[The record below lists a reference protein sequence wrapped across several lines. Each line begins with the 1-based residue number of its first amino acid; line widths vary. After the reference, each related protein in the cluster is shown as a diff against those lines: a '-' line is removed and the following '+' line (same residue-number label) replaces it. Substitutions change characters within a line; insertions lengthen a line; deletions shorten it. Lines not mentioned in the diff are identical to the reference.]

1 MKRLFLFSA
10 MVLFSFLAYAQKVV
24 TKPAD
29 PSASQERVSCA
40 GIYYYDSNSYGVMDR
55 DSADYYRVVESN
67 NSFNDYYSKDNSLRA
82 SGTVSSIDA
91 SDDAN
96 TVFEGAFIAY
106 HPNGKVWIKQ
116 FFKGGKNDGE
126 FTEYYES
133 GLMKQ
138 HEYYKMGVLD
148 GVKTVFEEDGKTCKQ
163 WEYKDGELVTDTYT
177 QSGSGYSVD
186 YDTTTK
192 EPVWKDVTTS
202 DLKSYRTKEGQTIRA
217 YAINGL
223 YVSIDVAYQ
232 HYYGKYYVLQ
242 VFIQNN
248 SPEEAYYSF
257 DNTSMATPGG
267 NLKLFSKNDFQK
279 RMNSRQGWAQ
289 FGIQAATFATAITL
303 EAISDETFYRQNR
316 RHHRTFGRDLAQDMS
331 AFLIRQSAVVSSMLI
346 SGMFNEAHAKVV
358 NNNIGYLRNYKIQ
371 PNTSITGF
379 AYAKYSPSVRQI
391 LVNLPINGKVY
402 QFPVD
407 VTNIKTIK

>member
-1 MKRLFLFSA
+1 MKKLFLFSA
-10 MVLFSFLAYAQKVV
+10 MMLAGVFCLAQNKV
-24 TKPAD
+24 
-29 PSASQERVSCA
+29 SNA
-40 GIYYYDSNSYGVMDR
+40 GIYYYDSSSYGVMQR
-55 DSADYYRVVESN
+55 DSADYYRVVENN

-82 SGTVSSIDA
+82 SGMVVSVDP

-106 HPNGKVWIKQ
+106 YPSGKVWIKQ
-116 FFKGGKNDGE
+116 FFKDGKNDGE
-126 FTEYYES
+126 YTEYYEN

-138 HEYYKMGVLD
+138 HEFYKAGVLD

-163 WEYKDGELVTDTYT
+163 WEYKNGELVNDVYT
-177 QSGSGYSVD
+177 QSGSGYSVE
-186 YDTTTK
+186 YDTQTK
-192 EPVWKDVTTS
+192 EPVWRDPETS
-202 DLKSYRTKEGQTIRA
+202 DLKAYRTEDGQVIRA

-223 YVSIDVAYQ
+223 YVSIDVSYQ

-242 VFIQNN
+242 LFIQNN
-248 SPEEAYYSF
+248 SPEDALFSF
-257 DNTSMATPGG
+257 DNSSIQSPNG
-267 NLKLFSKNDFQK
+267 NIKLFTKSDLER

-303 EAISDETFYRQNR
+303 EAITDEAFYRQDR
-316 RHHRTFGRDLAQDMS
+316 RHHRTFGRDLAHDMS
-331 AFLIRQSAVVSSMLI
+331 AFLIRQSAVVGSVLI
-346 SGMFNEAHAKVV
+346 SGMFNEAHKNVV
-358 NNNIGYLRNYKIQ
+358 NNNIGYLKNYRIK

-379 AYAKYSPSVRQI
+379 AYAKYSPSAKQI

-407 VTNIKTIK
+407 VTNLKTIK

>member
-1 MKRLFLFSA
+1 M
-10 MVLFSFLAYAQKVV
+10 MLAGVFCLAQNKV
-24 TKPAD
+24 
-29 PSASQERVSCA
+29 SNA
-40 GIYYYDSNSYGVMDR
+40 GIYYYDSSSYGVMQR
-55 DSADYYRVVESN
+55 DSADYYRVVENN

-82 SGTVSSIDA
+82 SGTVVSVDP

-106 HPNGKVWIKQ
+106 YPSGKVWIKQ
-116 FFKGGKNDGE
+116 FFKDGKNDGE
-126 FTEYYES
+126 YTEYYEN

-138 HEYYKMGVLD
+138 HEFYKAGVLD

-163 WEYKDGELVTDTYT
+163 WEYKNGELVNDVYT
-177 QSGSGYSVD
+177 QSGSGYSVE
-186 YDTTTK
+186 YDTQTK
-192 EPVWKDVTTS
+192 EPVWRDPETS
-202 DLKSYRTKEGQTIRA
+202 DLKAYRTEDGQVIRA

-223 YVSIDVAYQ
+223 YVSIDVSYQ

-242 VFIQNN
+242 LFIQNN
-248 SPEEAYYSF
+248 SPEDALFSF
-257 DNTSMATPGG
+257 DNSSIQSPNG
-267 NLKLFSKNDFQK
+267 NIKLFTKSDLER

-303 EAISDETFYRQNR
+303 EAITDEAFYRQDR
-316 RHHRTFGRDLAQDMS
+316 RHHRTFGRDLAHDMS
-331 AFLIRQSAVVSSMLI
+331 AFLIRQSAVVGSVLI
-346 SGMFNEAHAKVV
+346 SGMFNEAHKNVV
-358 NNNIGYLRNYKIQ
+358 NNNIGYLKNYRIK

-379 AYAKYSPSVRQI
+379 AYAKYSPSAKQI

-407 VTNIKTIK
+407 VTNLNTIK

>member
-1 MKRLFLFSA
+1 M
-10 MVLFSFLAYAQKVV
+10 MLAGVFCLAQNKV
-24 TKPAD
+24 
-29 PSASQERVSCA
+29 SNA
-40 GIYYYDSNSYGVMDR
+40 GIYYYDSSSYGVMQR
-55 DSADYYRVVESN
+55 DSADYYRVVENN

-82 SGTVSSIDA
+82 SGTVVSVDP

-106 HPNGKVWIKQ
+106 YPSGKVWIKQ
-116 FFKGGKNDGE
+116 FFKDGKNDGE
-126 FTEYYES
+126 YTEYYEN

-138 HEYYKMGVLD
+138 HEFYKAGVLD

-163 WEYKDGELVTDTYT
+163 WEYKNGELVNDVYT
-177 QSGSGYSVD
+177 QSGSGYSVE
-186 YDTTTK
+186 YDTQTK
-192 EPVWKDVTTS
+192 EPVWRDPETS
-202 DLKSYRTKEGQTIRA
+202 DLKAYRTEDGQVIRA

-223 YVSIDVAYQ
+223 YVSIDVSYQ

-242 VFIQNN
+242 LFIQNN
-248 SPEEAYYSF
+248 SPEDALFSF
-257 DNTSMATPGG
+257 DNSSIQSPNG
-267 NLKLFSKNDFQK
+267 NIKLFTKSDLER

-303 EAISDETFYRQNR
+303 EAITDEAFYRQDR
-316 RHHRTFGRDLAQDMS
+316 RHHRTFGRDLAHDMS
-331 AFLIRQSAVVSSMLI
+331 AFLIRQSAVVGSVLI
-346 SGMFNEAHAKVV
+346 SGMFNEAHKNVV
-358 NNNIGYLRNYKIQ
+358 NNNIGYLKNYRIK

-379 AYAKYSPSVRQI
+379 AYAKYSPSAKQI

-407 VTNIKTIK
+407 VTNLKTIK

>member
-1 MKRLFLFSA
+1 MMLA
-10 MVLFSFLAYAQKVV
+10 GVLCLAQNKV
-24 TKPAD
+24 
-29 PSASQERVSCA
+29 SNA
-40 GIYYYDSNSYGVMDR
+40 GIYYYDSSSYGVMQR
-55 DSADYYRVVESN
+55 DSADYYRVVENN

-82 SGTVSSIDA
+82 SGTVVSVDP

-106 HPNGKVWIKQ
+106 YPSGKVWIKQ
-116 FFKGGKNDGE
+116 FFKDGKNDGE
-126 FTEYYES
+126 YTEYYEN

-138 HEYYKMGVLD
+138 HEFYKAGVLD

-163 WEYKDGELVTDTYT
+163 WEYKNGELVNDVYT
-177 QSGSGYSVD
+177 QSGSGYSVE
-186 YDTTTK
+186 YDTQTK
-192 EPVWKDVTTS
+192 EPVWRDPETS
-202 DLKSYRTKEGQTIRA
+202 DLKAYRTEDGQVIRA

-223 YVSIDVAYQ
+223 YVSIDVSYQ

-242 VFIQNN
+242 LFIQNN
-248 SPEEAYYSF
+248 SPEDALFSF
-257 DNTSMATPGG
+257 DNSSIQSPNG
-267 NLKLFSKNDFQK
+267 NIKLFTKSDLER

-303 EAISDETFYRQNR
+303 EAITDEAFYRQDR
-316 RHHRTFGRDLAQDMS
+316 RHHRTFGRDLAHDMS
-331 AFLIRQSAVVSSMLI
+331 AFLIRQSAVVGSVLI
-346 SGMFNEAHAKVV
+346 SGMFNEAHKNVV
-358 NNNIGYLRNYKIQ
+358 NNNIGYLKNYRIK

-379 AYAKYSPSVRQI
+379 AYAKYSPSAKQI

-407 VTNIKTIK
+407 VTNLKTIK